1 MTTGQG
7 VQSIALIKIMKKGEK
22 YLLSVVFNWKMC
34 AICGKSTGDAA
45 LQEFS
50 TQSKQRTPVL
60 NSSQSPNRAS
70 TAEKYCIIS
79 GWDDSWYDVATSAVI
94 VRNHST
100 WKPIVS
106 EIKLENVWGGHK
118 KQGHVWGRHQKQDLL
133 RVQWRWGSCRS
144 AVSYSS
150 HTVTSISSSQYLSGP
165 LKTTGT
171 SYDLDGKFSFTK
183 VNTSPVQGC
192 FKLSM
197 NSSPRS
203 WSLVSWAARWR
214 VCYIYF
220 IFYIK
225 FYANIQ

>member
-1 MTTGQG
+1 MKSTCYQLF
-7 VQSIALIKIMKKGEK
+7 SIEK
-22 YLLSVVFNWKMC
+22 CVLSVVKAPAMLLCRSFPHRANK
-34 AICGKSTGDAA
+34 GHLSLTLRKVPTEHQ
-45 LQEFS
+45 LQKNIVF
-50 TQSKQRTPVL
+50 V
-60 NSSQSPNRAS
+60 
-70 TAEKYCIIS
+70 

-100 WKPIVS
+100 LKPIVS

-214 VCYIYF
+214 VCYICF

-225 FYANIQ
+225 FYADVQ